1 MQCSYVTL
9 QFTKTECLFTL
20 SANSLPYLAEAIYTN
35 STHQLVKITKDSYQ
49 FLAPVAQMVKRVLYS
64 FSRAIDQSS
73 NPPFAEL
80 FSPFSNFKS
89 HHIRKAF
96 IFSKNEGNNQKV
108 ESKVSGRVRVGVG
121 RAFVPIR
128 WHPFNNLN

>member
-1 MQCSYVTL
+1 MQCSYLTG

-35 STHQLVKITKDSYQ
+35 STHQLVKITKDNYQ

-80 FSPFSNFKS
+80 FLPFQISN
-89 HHIRKAF
+89 HITSEKHLF
-96 IFSKNEGNNQKV
+96 LVKIKEIIKKLKV
-108 ESKVSGRVRVGVG
+108 KYRVGLG
-121 RAFVPIR
+121 
-128 WHPFNNLN
+128 